1 MVSVRADDIGRRL
14 AQSPKTD
21 TPYRVT
27 GPLFLRL
34 CREAAKRQDIVN
46 NASRKTDNYIAPRA
60 PWCYSAGLLGSHQL
74 RNRMTGTTVP
84 RWSFAEGQ
92 YWSGFGDAGQERRVH
107 RTGFRAITVATAL
120 FTAGC
125 GGAPSLPPAPPA
137 SSLPSAEYRIGPGDS
152 LNIFVWRNPELTVTV
167 PVRPDGRLSI
177 PLVEDVVAIGKTPS
191 ALAREYE
198 ERLTK
203 YVKEPLVTVIVEGF
217 VGPIPD
223 SIRIIGE
230 ASQPRALPYR
240 ADMTVLDAMIAVGG
254 LTRYAAGNDTV
265 LIRTA
270 QGEQN
275 TYSVHLN
282 NLIRDGDIDS
292 NVALRPG
299 DILIIPQRLF

>member
-1 MVSVRADDIGRRL
+1 MVSICRRQYSSGSGRLDGGMVDR
-14 AQSPKTD
+14 SH
-21 TPYRVT
+21 V
-27 GPLFLRL
+27 
-34 CREAAKRQDIVN
+34 AALMAAV
-46 NASRKTDNYIAPRA
+46 
-60 PWCYSAGLLGSHQL
+60 G
-74 RNRMTGTTVP
+74 
-84 RWSFAEGQ
+84 
-92 YWSGFGDAGQERRVH
+92 
-107 RTGFRAITVATAL
+107 VAVA
-120 FTAGC
+120 AC

-152 LNIFVWRNPELTVTV
+152 LNIFVWRNPELSTTV

-177 PLVEDVVAIGKTPS
+177 PLVEDVVAIGKTPT

-198 ERLTK
+198 QLLGK
-203 YVKEPLVTVIVEGF
+203 YIKEPLVTIIVTGF
-217 VGPIPD
+217 GGPIPD
-223 SIRIIGE
+223 QVRIIGE

-240 ADMTVLDAMIAVGG
+240 TDMTVLDAMIAVGG
-254 LTRYAAGNDTV
+254 LTRFAAGNDTV

-282 NLIRDGDIDS
+282 RLIRDGDIDS

>member
-1 MVSVRADDIGRRL
+1 MVGFWGRWTG
-14 AQSPKTD
+14 AQSASHGFSRYHSGHCAIRWRLRRANA
-21 TPYRVT
+21 TPR
-27 GPLFLRL
+27 
-34 CREAAKRQDIVN
+34 
-46 NASRKTDNYIAPRA
+46 
-60 PWCYSAGLLGSHQL
+60 
-74 RNRMTGTTVP
+74 TT
-84 RWSFAEGQ
+84 
-92 YWSGFGDAGQERRVH
+92 
-107 RTGFRAITVATAL
+107 
-120 FTAGC
+120 
-125 GGAPSLPPAPPA
+125 A
-137 SSLPSAEYRIGPGDS
+137 SSLPTAEYRIGPGDN

-191 ALAREYE
+191 TLAREYE
-198 ERLTK
+198 QRLAK

-282 NLIRDGDIDS
+282 NLSETEIS
-292 NVALRPG
+292 TAMS
-299 DILIIPQRLF
+299 LFVPAIF